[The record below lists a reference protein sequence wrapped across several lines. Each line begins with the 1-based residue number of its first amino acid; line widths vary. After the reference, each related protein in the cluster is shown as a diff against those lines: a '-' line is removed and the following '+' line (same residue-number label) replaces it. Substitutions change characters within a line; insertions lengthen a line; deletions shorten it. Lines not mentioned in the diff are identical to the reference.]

1 MLKEKIEQ
9 KINTFIEGQDLFLVD
24 VKITPQQKIMV
35 FLDGKSQNI
44 TIDQCAK
51 ISRML
56 EAYLEEEQLVGEK
69 YTLEVSSPGMDQ
81 PFKVMEQY
89 FKAVNRSVEVLKRDG
104 VKYEGVLKNVD
115 ETNIQLEI
123 TKIEKGKI
131 LDTQQVEIPMSEI
144 KTTKKLIT
152 FK

>member
-89 FKAVNRSVEVLKRDG
+89 FKAVNRSVEVLKKDG

>member
-9 KINTFIEGQDLFLVD
+9 KVNAFIEGQDLFQVD
-24 VKITPQQKIMV
+24 VKITPQQKIMIFV
-35 FLDGKSQNI
+35 DGVSQNI
-44 TIDQCAK
+44 TIDQCVK

-56 EAYLEEEQLVGEK
+56 EAYLEEEGLVGEK

-81 PFKVMEQY
+81 PFKIMQQY
-89 FKAVNRSVEVLKRDG
+89 FKSINRSVEVLKKDG
-104 VKYEGVLKNVD
+104 IKLEGTIKKVD
-115 ETNIQLEI
+115 DNEIQLEI
-123 TKIEKGKI
+123 IKLEKGKVV
-131 LDTQQVEIPMSEI
+131 DTQYVDIPFHEI

>member
-9 KINTFIEGQDLFLVD
+9 KVNAFIEGQDLFLVD

-35 FLDGKSQNI
+35 FLDGVSQNI
-44 TIDQCAK
+44 SIDQCVK

-56 EAYLEEEQLVGEK
+56 ESYLEEEGLVGEK

-81 PFKVMEQY
+81 PFKIMQQY
-89 FKAVNRSVEVLKRDG
+89 FKSINRSVEVLKKDG
-104 VKYEGVLKNVD
+104 VKLEGVLKKVD
-115 ETNIQLEI
+115 DNEIQLEI
-123 TKIEKGKI
+123 IKLEKGKVM
-131 LDTQQVEIPMSEI
+131 DTQYVNIPFSEI
-144 KTTKKLIT
+144 KATTKLIT